1 MIENG
6 EIGIIG
12 AMYNIETG
20 VVEFYNATEFIKD
33 ESNPTLDLKELVK

>member
-1 MIENG
+1 MVEKG

-20 VVEFYNATEFIKD
+20 VVEFYVDSEFIKD
-33 ESNPTLDLKELVK
+33 ELTTDLALSELTK